1 MDDGEFLDLFSQSW
15 NVKYQAASN
24 RAGTGDEPASVG
36 SVVGG
41 GYTNTAAVAAAAT
54 AAATAAAMAAAPK
67 LTSRLMQPQ
76 PGSTAG
82 GASGALYTSTK
93 HFLAHLPPN
102 HKPATTTN
110 SNSSTANP
118 GSAVGN
124 RHAAPPFNVS
134 AGAPTTDLRDTNLG
148 PLRNTSSS
156 STSGATN
163 TSSNSTASSSNSS
176 HNTTTTTN
184 GTAHLMGGPGT
195 FARETREF
203 PKLSHRLLQPLN
215 SHDQPPPGGGGGASG
230 ASCTAP
236 TGMLRSGQAEQDYN
250 AICST
255 LSAVASMAA
264 ASFAMEEE
272 DLADSTTPPPPPFS
286 SSALLAAG
294 LGTGNGSGG
303 NSDANGG
310 VEGDIGPNGE
320 LLGLNG
326 HQHEKKTPN
335 SIRAQIEIIPCKVC
349 GDKSSGVHYGVI
361 TCEGCKGFF
370 RRSQSSVVN
379 YQCPR
384 NKQCVVDRVN
394 RNRCQ
399 YCRLQKCLKL
409 GMSRDAVKFGRMSKK
424 QREKVE
430 DEVRFHRAQMRA
442 QNDAAPDSSVF
453 DTQTPSSSDQLHHGY
468 NGYTYSNE
476 VGYSSPYGYSTS
488 VTPQQTMGYD
498 ISADYVDSTTTYEPR
513 STMIDSD
520 FISGHNV
527 TGSNLRRNDCCQN
540 PVTTGG
546 TGSDGIPHSQ
556 AQHHHHH
563 QNTPVSFG
571 EDDSSCDSHTR
582 WAEGDI
588 NDVLIKTLAEAHA
601 NTNHKLEIV
610 HEMFRKPQDVS
621 RLLYYKNMT
630 QEELWLDCAE
640 KLTAMI
646 QQIIEFA
653 KLIPG
658 FMRLSQDDQILL
670 LKTGSFELA
679 IVRMS
684 RLMDLSTNSV
694 LYGDIMLPQEA
705 FYTSDSFEMKLV
717 ACIFET
723 AKSITELKLTE
734 TELALYQSLVLL
746 WPERNGV
753 RGNTE
758 IQRLFNMS
766 MSAIRQEIEAN
777 HAPLKGDVTV
787 LDTLLNKIPTFR
799 ELSIMHMEALQ
810 KFKQDHP
817 QYVFPA
823 LYKELFS
830 IDSQQDLMT

>member
-1 MDDGEFLDLFSQSW
+1 MDNGEFVDLFSQPWSS
-15 NVKYQAASN
+15 KFQQASSSSTASSSSQSVSHRGAIHQQN
-24 RAGTGDEPASVG
+24 GAPGDETA
-36 SVVGG
+36 GG
-41 GYTNTAAVAAAAT
+41 GGGGPYGAGNAAAAAAAA
-54 AAATAAAMAAAPK
+54 AAATAAAMAVAPK
-67 LTSRLMQPQ
+67 LTTRLMQAPQ
-76 PGSTAG
+76 GPAPTSQGSTGG
-82 GASGALYTSTK
+82 GAGNGAGLYANTK
-93 HFLAHLPPN
+93 HFLAHFPGNQGKLA
-102 HKPATTTN
+102 ATG
-110 SNSSTANP
+110 SSSTAAP
-118 GSAVGN
+118 GGRIFTSSTNHQLGP
-124 RHAAPPFNVS
+124 AA
-134 AGAPTTDLRDTNLG
+134 AATTDLRDTNLG

-156 STSGATN
+156 NGAPNGSSSSSSGSTSST
-163 TSSNSTASSSNSS
+163 TSSSSSTASTSSSS
-176 HNTTTTTN
+176 HTACGSHHAN
-184 GTAHLMGGPGT
+184 GG
-195 FARETREF
+195 FVRESREF
-203 PKLSHRLLQPLN
+203 PMLSHRLLQPLN
-215 SHDQPPPGGGGGASG
+215 PGSIDPAPLGGGSGTTQPAQPNLMRGGESQLEQ
-230 ASCTAP
+230 
-236 TGMLRSGQAEQDYN
+236 MERERLDQDYSTF
-250 AICST
+250 CST
-255 LSAVASMAA
+255 LSAVATMAA
-264 ASFAMEEE
+264 ASLAMEED
-272 DLADSTTPPPPPFS
+272 DLADSTTPPPTPFS
-286 SSALLAAG
+286 SSSLLAQAQAAG
-294 LGTGNGSGG
+294 GLAGNG
-303 NSDANGG
+303 NGG
-310 VEGDIGPNGE
+310 GCVEGDLGPNGE

-326 HQHEKKTPN
+326 HPHEKKTPN

-453 DTQTPSSSDQLHHGY
+453 DTPTPSSSDQLHHGY

-476 VGYSSPYGYSTS
+476 VGYGSPYGYSTS

-520 FISGHNV
+520 FISGH
-527 TGSNLRRNDCCQN
+527 T
-540 PVTTGG
+540 
-546 TGSDGIPHSQ
+546 
-556 AQHHHHH
+556 
-563 QNTPVSFG
+563 
-571 EDDSSCDSHTR
+571 
-582 WAEGDI
+582 EGDI

-610 HEMFRKPQDVS
+610 HEMFRKPQDVI
-621 RLLYYKNMT
+621 RIQYYKNMT

>member
-1 MDDGEFLDLFSQSW
+1 MENDFSDFLSQNW
-15 NVKYQAASN
+15 YGKY
-24 RAGTGDEPASVG
+24 
-36 SVVGG
+36 GG
-41 GYTNTAAVAAAAT
+41 VRG
-54 AAATAAAMAAAPK
+54 
-67 LTSRLMQPQ
+67 
-76 PGSTAG
+76 
-82 GASGALYTSTK
+82 
-93 HFLAHLPPN
+93 
-102 HKPATTTN
+102 
-110 SNSSTANP
+110 
-118 GSAVGN
+118 
-124 RHAAPPFNVS
+124 
-134 AGAPTTDLRDTNLG
+134 
-148 PLRNTSSS
+148 
-156 STSGATN
+156 
-163 TSSNSTASSSNSS
+163 
-176 HNTTTTTN
+176 N
-184 GTAHLMGGPGT
+184 GTANNNNVAGSCGKMEMVHQAPGPQQVPNEMGK
-195 FARETREF
+195 ETPMGLDPRLFLDELTQMRC
-203 PKLSHRLLQPLN
+203 PPHQTNIQRQQQYPIHHRPTYAAPAAPCRPMRPPPP
-215 SHDQPPPGGGGGASG
+215 QPPLKEVP
-230 ASCTAP
+230 P
-236 TGMLRSGQAEQDYN
+236 LRLPLDTTITRN
-250 AICST
+250 AR
-255 LSAVASMAA
+255 SAVASSSLSAISTSTSPCQHAPA
-264 ASFAMEEE
+264 ASSTFSGHQ
-272 DLADSTTPPPPPFS
+272 DTADSTTPPPLIQNCTNIHTMNAGAAA
-286 SSALLAAG
+286 SATTAG
-294 LGTGNGSGG
+294 P
-303 NSDANGG
+303 
-310 VEGDIGPNGE
+310 EP
-320 LLGLNG
+320 
-326 HQHEKKTPN
+326 EKKVPN

-442 QNDAAPDSSVF
+442 QSDAAPDSSVF

-468 NGYTYSNE
+468 TYLNE
-476 VGYSSPYGYSTS
+476 VGYASPYGYSSS

-513 STMIDSD
+513 STMIDPD
-520 FISGHNV
+520 FIGGH
-527 TGSNLRRNDCCQN
+527 T
-540 PVTTGG
+540 
-546 TGSDGIPHSQ
+546 
-556 AQHHHHH
+556 
-563 QNTPVSFG
+563 
-571 EDDSSCDSHTR
+571 
-582 WAEGDI
+582 EGDI
-588 NDVLIKTLAEAHA
+588 NEVLIKTLAEAHA
-601 NTNHKLEIV
+601 NTNLKLEVV
-610 HEMFRKPQDVS
+610 HDMFRKPQDMS
-621 RLLYYKNMT
+621 RILYYKNLG
-630 QEELWLDCAE
+630 QEDLWLDCAE

-646 QQIIEFA
+646 QNIIEFA

-684 RLMDLSTNSV
+684 RLMDLSQNAV
-694 LYGDIMLPQEA
+694 LYGDVMLPQEA

-717 ACIFET
+717 AFIFET
-723 AKSITELKLTE
+723 AKSIAELKLTE

-766 MSAIRQEIEAN
+766 MSAIRQELESN

-799 ELSIMHMEALQ
+799 ELSLMHMEALS

-830 IDSQQDLMT
+830 IDSPQDLT

>member
-15 NVKYQAASN
+15 NVKYQAAAN

-36 SVVGG
+36 SVGG

-76 PGSTAG
+76 PGSTPTG
-82 GASGALYTSTK
+82 GQGTLYTSTK

-102 HKPATTTN
+102 HKPATTTT
-110 SNSSTANP
+110 NSSTNP
-118 GSAVGN
+118 GSAVSGN
-124 RHAAPPFNVS
+124 RHGAPPFSVS

-156 STSGATN
+156 STSSSATN
-163 TSSNSTASSSNSS
+163 TSSSSTASSNSS

-184 GTAHLMGGPGT
+184 GAQHLMGGGT

-215 SHDQPPPGGGGGASG
+215 SHDQPPPGGGGAGSGG
-230 ASCTAP
+230 ASCSAQ
-236 TGMLRSGQAEQDYN
+236 TGMLRSGQEEQDYN

-264 ASFAMEEE
+264 ASFAMEDE

-294 LGTGNGSGG
+294 LGTGNGGG
-303 NSDANGG
+303 GAGDANGG

-320 LLGLNG
+320 LLGMNG

-513 STMIDSD
+513 T
-520 FISGHNV
+520 
-527 TGSNLRRNDCCQN
+527 
-540 PVTTGG
+540 
-546 TGSDGIPHSQ
+546 
-556 AQHHHHH
+556 
-563 QNTPVSFG
+563 
-571 EDDSSCDSHTR
+571 
-582 WAEGDI
+582 EGDI

>member
-1 MDDGEFLDLFSQSW
+1 MENDFSDFLSQNWYGKYGAVRGNSATNNNNVVTGGVCGKMDMGHQAPTHQAMPAEMGKETSMGLDPRLFLDDLTQMRGPTHQTNIQRHQQFPIHHRTSYATPSASCRPMRPLHPPQPPLKEVPALRLPLDTTITRNARSA
-15 NVKYQAASN
+15 AASSSLS
-24 RAGTGDEPASVG
+24 AISTSTSPCQH
-36 SVVGG
+36 
-41 GYTNTAAVAAAAT
+41 AAAA
-54 AAATAAAMAAAPK
+54 
-67 LTSRLMQPQ
+67 
-76 PGSTAG
+76 
-82 GASGALYTSTK
+82 
-93 HFLAHLPPN
+93 
-102 HKPATTTN
+102 
-110 SNSSTANP
+110 SST
-118 GSAVGN
+118 
-124 RHAAPPFNVS
+124 F
-134 AGAPTTDLRDTNLG
+134 
-148 PLRNTSSS
+148 
-156 STSGATN
+156 SG
-163 TSSNSTASSSNSS
+163 
-176 HNTTTTTN
+176 HQ
-184 GTAHLMGGPGT
+184 
-195 FARETREF
+195 ET
-203 PKLSHRLLQPLN
+203 
-215 SHDQPPPGGGGGASG
+215 
-230 ASCTAP
+230 
-236 TGMLRSGQAEQDYN
+236 
-250 AICST
+250 
-255 LSAVASMAA
+255 
-264 ASFAMEEE
+264 
-272 DLADSTTPPPPPFS
+272 ADSTTPPPLIQNCS
-286 SSALLAAG
+286 NMHATAMAVQTAG
-294 LGTGNGSGG
+294 NVNGATGP
-303 NSDANGG
+303 
-310 VEGDIGPNGE
+310 EP
-320 LLGLNG
+320 
-326 HQHEKKTPN
+326 EKKVPN

-442 QNDAAPDSSVF
+442 QSDAAPDSSVF

-468 NGYTYSNE
+468 TYLNE
-476 VGYSSPYGYSTS
+476 VGYASPYGYSSS

-513 STMIDSD
+513 STMIDPD
-520 FISGHNV
+520 FIGGHTSSSGPQQSSSSPPTPTAVAQPGATADNQ
-527 TGSNLRRNDCCQN
+527 T
-540 PVTTGG
+540 TTGNG
-546 TGSDGIPHSQ
+546 TNNSSTIVTIKQESLQSVDNLVGNFVDSTTFLHSPNSQMVNPNLVQVQGASAGNNIRRGSECCHGDSNPPGSGSQ
-556 AQHHHHH
+556 SHQH
-563 QNTPVSFG
+563 QNAQITQITTFG

-588 NDVLIKTLAEAHA
+588 NEVLIKTLAEAHA
-601 NTNHKLEIV
+601 NTNLKLEVV
-610 HEMFRKPQDVS
+610 HDMFRKPQDMS
-621 RLLYYKNMT
+621 RILYYKNLG
-630 QEELWLDCAE
+630 QEDLWLDCAE

-646 QQIIEFA
+646 QNIIEFA

-684 RLMDLSTNSV
+684 RLMDLSQNAV
-694 LYGDIMLPQEA
+694 LYGDVMLPQEA

-717 ACIFET
+717 AFIFET
-723 AKSITELKLTE
+723 AKSIAELKLTE

-766 MSAIRQEIEAN
+766 MSAIRQELESN

-799 ELSIMHMEALQ
+799 ELSLMHMEALS

-817 QYVFPA
+817 HYVFPA

-830 IDSQQDLMT
+830 IDSPQDLT